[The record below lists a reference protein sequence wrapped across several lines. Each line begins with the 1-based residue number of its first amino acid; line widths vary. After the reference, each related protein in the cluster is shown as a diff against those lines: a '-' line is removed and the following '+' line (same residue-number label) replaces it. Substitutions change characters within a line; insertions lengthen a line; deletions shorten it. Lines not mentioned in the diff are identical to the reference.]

1 MEWATDDSISF
12 VYRGFKTI
20 VNELRLSVGAFK
32 TLAESSFLKNI
43 HIIVI

>member
-20 VNELRLSVGAFK
+20 VNELRLSVDAFK
-32 TLAESSFLKNI
+32 TLAESSFLKKTYTL
-43 HIIVI
+43 